1 VQGVAGARLECV
13 GGLFFGRE
21 RVRRGMGCDGA
32 VPSGTCLGPTLVLM
46 AQFLVERRHLVERT
60 MQFAIVRILQL
71 KFCSGECR
79 REVAGGY
86 VRLCGVRV
94 QRV

>member
-1 VQGVAGARLECV
+1 
-13 GGLFFGRE
+13 
-21 RVRRGMGCDGA
+21 MGWDGA

-46 AQFLVERRHLVERT
+46 VQSLVERT

-86 VRLCGVRV
+86 VRLCGVRA